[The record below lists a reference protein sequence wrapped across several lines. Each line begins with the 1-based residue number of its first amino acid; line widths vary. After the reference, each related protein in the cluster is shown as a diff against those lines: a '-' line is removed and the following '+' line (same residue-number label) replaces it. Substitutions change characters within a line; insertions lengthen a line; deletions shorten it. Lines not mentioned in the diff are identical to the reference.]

1 MLNTLLNKLRNAFKF
16 KDEVT
21 PNFGWSIFAT
31 DDSIH
36 LSRRVIEAQR
46 KQMQQLP

>member
-1 MLNTLLNKLRNAFKF
+1 MLNKLLNLFKF

-21 PNFGWSIFAT
+21 PNFGWSIFAL
-31 DDSIH
+31 DDRVH
-36 LSRRVIEAQR
+36 LTRRVTEAQR